1 MPVFHDSHI
10 NSPTPKSNHEKEE
23 EELLLDS
30 DASSVDYRASWAS
43 ERRLSMGNVSVT
55 DMYLES
61 FYGDD
66 MNDQVDTGDE
76 SPGRR
81 TVEEGPLVPKSLRK
95 TKKIGDR
102 LANV

>member
-1 MPVFHDSHI
+1 M
-10 NSPTPKSNHEKEE
+10 
-23 EELLLDS
+23 DS
-30 DASSVDYRASWAS
+30 DASSVDSGDYRASWGN

-66 MNDQVDTGDE
+66 MNDQVDTGDK

-81 TVEEGPLVPKSLRK
+81 TVEDGPLLPKSLRK

-102 LANV
+102 LVNV

>member
-1 MPVFHDSHI
+1 
-10 NSPTPKSNHEKEE
+10 
-23 EELLLDS
+23 
-30 DASSVDYRASWAS
+30 
-43 ERRLSMGNVSVT
+43 MGNVSVT

-66 MNDQVDTGDE
+66 MNDQVGTGDK

-81 TVEEGPLVPKSLRK
+81 TVEDDGPLVPKSLRK

-102 LANV
+102 SANV